1 MNYIFFLP
9 LLLGSLLSHPFII
22 SSPESIPG
30 LDNSLVIDLATKLDN
45 TKYSEFSYSVLSDN
59 GTAYGEGEVL
69 GSTISIFAPKLK
81 EKDYV
86 YLQIQH
92 KKTGE
97 KFYTNKITIYS
108 RDYNKRYLERLHNS
122 IIKKIPESSSISQT
136 TQSEVLQSEVGVF
149 SLSNSGYI
157 YVGVVLLITAFLVA
171 VYIKSKPL
179 H

>member
-1 MNYIFFLP
+1 MSYILLLS
-9 LLLGSLLSHPFII
+9 LLLGSFISYPFAI
-22 SSPESIPG
+22 SSRESIPG
-30 LDNSLVIDLATKLDN
+30 SDNSLTIDLDSKLDSS
-45 TKYSEFSYSVLSDN
+45 KYSEFSYSVLSDN

-69 GSTISIFAPKLK
+69 GSTISIFAPKLL

-108 RDYNKRYLERLHNS
+108 REYNKRYLNRLHDN
-122 IIKKIPESSSISQT
+122 ILKVANESSVAPQT
-136 TQSEVLQSEVGVF
+136 TRSVQSLNEVGVF
-149 SLSNSGYI
+149 NFSHKGYLYACI
-157 YVGVVLLITAFLVA
+157 VLLISAPLVII
-171 VYIKSKPL
+171 YIKSKPP